1 MPELPRH
8 YFRYFQL
15 LQQHANGHVWLASCG
30 VLFAF
35 SSDVRS
41 TSNHCSSYKP
51 LRSGRNIIRTRRT
64 PWANFRALS
73 PQDAARWRVTQQ
85 SKNKVQA
92 RHNCTAA
99 YCTDSCKLR
108 TSYFCRRSAK
118 LFGGVMACLLSG
130 MTKHRRLSWSAI
142 AVQFCQTTQTDNCHT
157 SECCQHNRSTTH
169 YTRPFNGPL
178 SWLPGWAGTRN
189 VKPVRILLKQE
200 TVSGSGISWAICK
213 SAPRCRQVTMP
224 APHHS
229 VFLQAGCPSCYPAN
243 GNQSIEG
250 KNRTI
255 TVLKLLIYYIA
266 KQLQCLHI

>member
-64 PWANFRALS
+64 PWVNFRALS
-73 PQDAARWRVTQQ
+73 SRDAARWRVAQQ

-108 TSYFCRRSAK
+108 TSYFWRRSAK

-142 AVQFCQTTQTDNCHT
+142 AVQFCQTTQIDNCHT

-178 SWLPGWAGTRN
+178 SWTTR
-189 VKPVRILLKQE
+189 
-200 TVSGSGISWAICK
+200 VSWYQKCK
-213 SAPRCRQVTMP
+213 TSQDFTEARDSEWQWHQLGRMQVCTSLQTDNHASTP
-224 APHHS
+224 PLS
-229 VFLQAGCPSCYPAN
+229 FLQAGCPSCHPTNSVKALKAN
-243 GNQSIEG
+243 WA
-250 KNRTI
+250 TYA
-255 TVLKLLIYYIA
+255 L
-266 KQLQCLHI
+266 